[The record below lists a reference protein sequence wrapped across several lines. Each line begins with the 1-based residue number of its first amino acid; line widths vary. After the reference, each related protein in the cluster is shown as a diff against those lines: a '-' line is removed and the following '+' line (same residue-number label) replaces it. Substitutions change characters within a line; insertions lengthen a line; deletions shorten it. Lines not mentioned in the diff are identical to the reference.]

1 MRNGKKLLLLGAL
14 VLAVGIGILAYS
26 RSSQQTE
33 VPPPETATTPVETT
47 SEILPGGEVAPAA
60 PTADPGSDAQPPSTE
75 PVPENGVPAPQT
87 PN

>member
-14 VLAVGIGILAYS
+14 ALAVGIGVLAYS

-33 VPPPETATTPVETT
+33 VPQPEAVTTPVETAD
-47 SEILPGGEVAPAA
+47 EILPGGEVAPAA
-60 PTADPGSDAQPPSTE
+60 PAADPGSDVQPPTE
-75 PVPENGVPAPQT
+75 PVPENGASVPQT